1 MIRRATPDDVPAM
14 AAVHVACWRE
24 AYTGLMSEEVIAA
37 MTVERRVAMWT
48 DVLSNPEREA
58 FVLELEGGLVGFVCI
73 GPGREVGAPG
83 EIYALYLLRK
93 AQGRGLGRALMDTA
107 ATALKARGWWPMRLW
122 VLETNERAKGFYAA
136 VGGTPSRIQVSDG
149 EPHRLYKWMLP

>member
-1 MIRRATPDDVPAM
+1 MIRRALPDDVPAL

-24 AYTGLMSEEVIAA
+24 AYTGLMSEETIAA

-48 DVLSNPEREA
+48 EVLANPEREV
-58 FVLELEGGLVGFVCI
+58 FVVELDGGLAGFVCI

-83 EIYALYLLRK
+83 EVYALYLLRK

-107 ATALKARGWWPMRLW
+107 FAALKARGWWPMGLW

-136 VGGTPSRIQVSDG
+136 AGGTPGRTQDSDG
-149 EPHRLYKWMLP
+149 APHRVYSWA